1 MSTPDTYTLNVET
14 EDRIAEIAVYDGN
27 LNVVAKGAGQ
37 LNKKLPAGLYRVRIR
52 VGSATSEKLVALEND
67 QGVKFDRVSFLS
79 PIPLRD
85 TEKTHEYH
93 MDAAVAAASQIAPKA
108 LGTGS
113 SIMVFARE
121 WSAQGNMSAGN
132 PAEGLSLLDANEDL
146 LAEISKEAEV
156 RNGRDACAGWRA
168 DVNPG
173 GYFLRLELDDADMT
187 VLLRPIFVSP
197 GHQLQLF
204 CLVGDHIVELE
215 AEGADEEGGTGRRRS
230 TIRRADLANAA
241 TAISPSGSFD
251 PDDRRTRLSELGC
264 NALAQSRAG
273 MSDTLIDEL
282 VMEKFENPMLGL
294 FAAHL
299 LQRDKPEDTPLFRT
313 VTDNLLRILG
323 PDHPDL
329 QALWWQRGDGS
340 KIGDGRLRVLPM
352 LRASWNLAVERSIKT
367 LDVFSLGTFYT
378 KLPRIVPSA
387 SWMMLMDNEWAVS
400 DEAIDQYMKAR
411 AKAQIS
417 RAEAIS
423 ALRAEAFRKQY
434 FKRAYSVIR
443 GILPNTVSA
452 FLPNLAPEVA
462 TVEARAPGEPT
473 LESVNALPDSAVP
486 PLQANE
492 KADLARSLAIPADIL
507 DSILKR
513 KGHEN

>member
-1 MSTPDTYTLNVET
+1 MSTADDHTLSVET

-27 LNVVAKGAGQ
+27 LNVVAKGAGK
-37 LNKKLPAGLYRVRIR
+37 LKEELPAGLYRVRIR
-52 VGSATSEKLVALEND
+52 VGSATDEKLVALEND
-67 QGVKFDRVSFLS
+67 QTVNFGRVSFLS
-79 PIPLRD
+79 PIPLSN

-93 MDAAVAAASQIAPKA
+93 MSAAIAAADQIAPKA
-108 LGTGS
+108 LGAGS

-121 WSAQGNMSAGN
+121 WSAEGNMSAGN
-132 PAEGLSLLDANEDL
+132 PTEGLCLLDANENL
-146 LAEISKEAEV
+146 LAEIWREADV
-156 RNGRDACAGWRA
+156 RNVGDACAGWRA

-173 GYFLRLELDDADMT
+173 GYFLRLELGDADKT

-197 GHQLQLF
+197 GHQLQIF
-204 CLVGDHIVELE
+204 CLVGDHIVEQE
-215 AEGADEEGGTGRRRS
+215 AEGADGEGGTRKRRS

-241 TAISPSGSFD
+241 IAISRSGSFD
-251 PDDRRTRLSELGC
+251 PNDRRTRLSELGC
-264 NALAQSRAG
+264 NALAQSRTG

-282 VMEKFENPMLGL
+282 MMEKFENPMLGL

-299 LQRDKPEDTPLFRT
+299 LLRDKPDDKALFRT
-313 VTDNLLRILG
+313 VTDNLSALLG

-340 KIGDGRLRVLPM
+340 QIGDSRLRVLPM

-367 LDVFSLGTFYT
+367 LDVFSLGTFYN

-400 DEAIDQYMKAR
+400 DDAIDDYMKAR
-411 AKAQIS
+411 AKARIS

-423 ALRAEAFRKQY
+423 ALRADAARRQY

-443 GILPNTVSA
+443 EMLPSSVSSY
-452 FLPNLAPEVA
+452 LPNLASGVA
-462 TVEARAPGEPT
+462 TSMERPAGAPRAET
-473 LESVNALPDSAVP
+473 VNTLPDSAVP
-486 PLQANE
+486 PLQASE
-492 KADLARSLAIPADIL
+492 KADLARSLSIPADVL

-513 KGHEN
+513 KGHAN